1 MLKTVNRKL
10 PKPILWNKTAL
21 QENILTC
28 QQNSHQKLSPEPW
41 TFNLRHCEC
50 ETLYLIYAQVCNG
63 DNGILKHWRCL
74 WCLHFKKKRL
84 WICTEPCAVL
94 EGRLAVYAF
103 SQSRGDVS
111 RSTNVNIT
119 AQVGELSNTLTHN
132 LFQLTLTQ
140 YECVIMCISKM
151 PSAPLSLLN
160 IRNTSIVLPH
170 LASVNMHIEHESI
183 LCSVC
188 IWSFLS
194 NYSSWCCY
202 WRIFYDISPVSIIHI

>member
-1 MLKTVNRKL
+1 MLKTVKRKL
-10 PKPILWNKTAL
+10 PKPLLWNKAAL

-28 QQNSHQKLSPEPW
+28 QQNSHQKLSPENTVW
-41 TFNLRHCEC
+41 LLFNLRHCEC

-63 DNGILKHWRCL
+63 DNGILKHCRCL
-74 WCLHFKKKRL
+74 WCFHFKKDY
-84 WICTEPCAVL
+84 EFVL
-94 EGRLAVYAF
+94 NPVLCLRAGSPYAF

-170 LASVNMHIEHESI
+170 LASVNMHIQHQSI
-183 LCSVC
+183 LC
-188 IWSFLS
+188 
-194 NYSSWCCY
+194 
-202 WRIFYDISPVSIIHI
+202 